1 MNPIRV
7 AIIASA
13 YNRWI
18 TDPMTIGARDALARL
33 SHQHGREADCEVF
46 EAPGA
51 FELPVLAAN
60 AIDTGRFDAVV
71 CLGCIIKGETRHDEV
86 IANAIAGTIQ
96 SLACQT
102 GVPIAF
108 GVLTTN
114 TAEEAEA
121 RAGGAKG
128 NKGAEA
134 MEAALATL
142 FTIEHMNTNAP
153 SSQPARAS

>member
-1 MNPIRV
+1 MTPIRI

-18 TDPMTIGARDALARL
+18 TDPMTAGAREALSRLARDA
-33 SHQHGREADCEVF
+33 ECEVF

-51 FELPVLAAN
+51 FELPVLAAS

-86 IANAIAGTIQ
+86 IADAIANAIQ
-96 SLACQT
+96 NLACQT
-102 GVPIAF
+102 GIPVAF

-114 TAEEAEA
+114 TAQEAEA

-142 FTIEHMNTNAP
+142 FTIEQMNAKTTATE
-153 SSQPARAS
+153 PARAS